1 MTVRCRVV
9 LSLALLIGLA
19 PLLCGCGLAGAVN
32 HSTRRT
38 AGPPAQASPGEQQG
52 VLPAGAE
59 AERAPRRPAV
69 TPVQALVQFAVLYIN
84 WTYRTLP
91 VHQAQLAAI
100 AVGDARLAERQAAA
114 ASKRDTT
121 LQQGHIYNRGS
132 VIAVS
137 RVIDGSAGQYAVVT
151 REQTGGD
158 PEYAGLQAAFH
169 ITLATVVAV
178 RGAWAVEEW
187 QPQS

>member
-19 PLLCGCGLAGAVN
+19 PLLCGCGLAGAIN

-38 AGPPAQASPGEQQG
+38 AGPPAQANPGERQG
-52 VLPAGAE
+52 TVPAGAE
-59 AERAPRRPAV
+59 AERAPSRPAV
-69 TPVQALVQFAVLYIN
+69 TPVQALIQFAVLYIN

-91 VHQAQLAAI
+91 VHQAQLAAT
-100 AVGDARLAERQAAA
+100 AVGDARLAELQAAA

-121 LQQGHIYNRGS
+121 LQRGHIYNRGS

-169 ITLATVVAV
+169 ITLATVMAV
-178 RGAWAVEEW
+178 RGAWAMVEW

>member
-19 PLLCGCGLAGAVN
+19 PMLCGCGLAGAVN
-32 HSTRRT
+32 HSTRRN
-38 AGPPAQASPGEQQG
+38 AGPPAQANPGEQQG
-52 VLPAGAE
+52 TVPAGAE
-59 AERAPRRPAV
+59 AERGPKRPAV
-69 TPVQALVQFAVLYIN
+69 TPVQALIQFAVLYIN

-91 VHQAQLAAI
+91 GHQAQLAAI

-158 PEYAGLQAAFH
+158 PEYAGLRAAFH